1 MPTGRVKWFDSDKGF
16 GFLSRE
22 DGEKDVFVHRDN
34 LPDGVEDLVA
44 GQKVEYGVID
54 TRRGVQAMSVE
65 VLDPPAKAAVE
76 RRPQREPEELHS
88 LLQDALQVLESQIMP
103 PLSRGRRPDKKVSA
117 KVAEVMRAVADELDS

>member
-22 DGEKDVFVHRDN
+22 EGKDVFVHRDN
-34 LPDGVEDLVA
+34 LPEGVTELVA

-65 VLDPPAKAAVE
+65 ILSPPAKAAAPEKKSE
-76 RRPQREPEELHS
+76 RSPEELAS
-88 LLQDALQVLESQIMP
+88 LLQDALQVIESQILP
-103 PLSRGRRPDKKVSA
+103 PLSRGRRPDRKIASRVS
-117 KVAEVMRAVADELDS
+117 EVMRAVADELEG